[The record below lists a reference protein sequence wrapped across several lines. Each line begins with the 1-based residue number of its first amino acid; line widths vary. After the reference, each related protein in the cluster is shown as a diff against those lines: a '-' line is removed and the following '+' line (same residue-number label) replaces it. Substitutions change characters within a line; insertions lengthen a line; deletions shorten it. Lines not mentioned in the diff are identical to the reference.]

1 MAREILVTNDDGYQA
16 KGIRE
21 LSKFLRQYGNV
32 TVVAPREA
40 QSGKA
45 ASITLERPLEIE
57 QVELENARPAEG
69 LRAYRMFTLTGTPV
83 DCAKMGVNIL
93 KSEGKYPDLLVSGI
107 NHGSNASTAALYSGT
122 LGAAKEGIVYDIP
135 SIGLS
140 LDSIVPDPDFSA
152 LLRYARI
159 IFDKY
164 FETGIAKG
172 VFLNVNFPDI
182 PFAQI
187 KGIRLA
193 HQGKGRWI
201 NEFDHRVNPRGRHY
215 FWMVG
220 EFEDCEQTDARDGD
234 HRVVKDGYVS
244 IVPHKVDTTDYNELD
259 RLSSLW
265 KF

>member
-1 MAREILVTNDDGYQA
+1 MAREILVTNDDGYFA

-21 LSKFLRQYGNV
+21 ISQFLRQYGNV

-45 ASITLERPLEIE
+45 ASITLERTLEIE
-57 QVELENARPAEG
+57 LINNQEASAG
-69 LRAYRMFTLTGTPV
+69 LGSIREYTLTGTPV
-83 DCAKMGVNIL
+83 DCAKMGVNIF
-93 KSEGKYPDLLVSGI
+93 KHEGKYPDLLVSGI

-122 LGAAKEGIVYDIP
+122 LGATKEGIVYDIP

-140 LDSIVPDPDFSA
+140 IDTIVPNPDFSA
-152 LLRYARI
+152 LLRYAKI

-164 FETGIAKG
+164 FETGISKG
-172 VFLNVNFPDI
+172 VFLNINFPDL
-182 PFAQI
+182 PFEKI
-187 KGIRLA
+187 KGIRFA
-193 HQGKGRWI
+193 HQGRGRWI

-220 EFEDCEQTDARDGD
+220 EFQDCELTDDREGD

-244 IVPHKVDTTDYNELD
+244 IVPHKVDTTDYEELA
-259 RLSSLW
+259 RLSSIW